1 VTSTYTGQLHLR
13 TDNAPP
19 FWCVCWKATEPAES
33 GRKLTP
39 EIKAYVRA
47 RWPDLVKEGLYGIGK
62 RLNMHLF
69 SPDPFASRIS
79 SLIR

>member
-1 VTSTYTGQLHLR
+1 VRLLERHRAS
-13 TDNAPP
+13 
-19 FWCVCWKATEPAES
+19 
-33 GRKLTP
+33 RKLTP

-69 SPDPFASRIS
+69 SPDPFLPLAAVQPDSPAAQFNLS
-79 SLIR
+79 VQSDCVKN

>member
-1 VTSTYTGQLHLR
+1 VRVLEGHRAS
-13 TDNAPP
+13 
-19 FWCVCWKATEPAES
+19 
-33 GRKLTP
+33 RKLTP

-69 SPDPFASRIS
+69 SPDPFAVPASVTPGAPAGRNC
-79 SLIR
+79 